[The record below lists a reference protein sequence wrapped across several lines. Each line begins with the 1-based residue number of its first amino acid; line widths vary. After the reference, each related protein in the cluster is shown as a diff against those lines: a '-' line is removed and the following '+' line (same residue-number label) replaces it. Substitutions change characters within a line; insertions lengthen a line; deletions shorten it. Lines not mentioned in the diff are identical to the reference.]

1 MRRWGAHLPAEM
13 GGAPRAAPCQHGG
26 AGGRAQSGGI
36 WALVLGAR
44 DAFCGSWHGI
54 RSSWCCG
61 GSVAAT
67 CLPGGIVV
75 RMRQA
80 KEVTGREG
88 WCGFVGL
95 KACETL
101 EIS

>member
-1 MRRWGAHLPAEM
+1 MA
-13 GGAPRAAPCQHGG
+13 
-26 AGGRAQSGGI
+26 
-36 WALVLGAR
+36 V
-44 DAFCGSWHGI
+44 
-54 RSSWCCG
+54 
-61 GSVAAT
+61 T

-101 EIS
+101 EISQEEYKITNMEVHTQ